1 MHTPAQGRMQTPGR
15 RPPKT
20 QNPLN
25 IFCCWV
31 FFGFYDREMVL
42 WIDTDRFCQKI
53 SRKLNS
59 GTRSVTKPILFLTEI
74 GFLKTCGPEPLR
86 TMAPK
91 GESIRIDPNIFF
103 SVNFPRQ
110 IFIFRA
116 HGPFG
121 SHGPKPAS
129 CLALEC
135 ELDDQLIDRLPTPTP
150 SPIGK
155 KPQI

>member
-1 MHTPAQGRMQTPGR
+1 MQTPAR

-20 QNPLN
+20 EDRLKK
-25 IFCCWV
+25 ICFLT
-31 FFGFYDREMVL
+31 FLRFYDRKMVL

-91 GESIRIDPNIFF
+91 GESIRIDPNNCF

-135 ELDDQLIDRLPTPTP
+135 DYNPINPTNAVTQRTYLL
-150 SPIGK
+150 SR
-155 KPQI
+155 